1 MSDKKKAKKR
11 SRVEIGRTKGDANEL
26 TPVEMKKVKGGAN
39 TAFNITFGSQ
49 TTSPPQGLNTGTTIG
64 GALGPDAVTNAFGD
78 GSVRKQ

>member
-1 MSDKKKAKKR
+1 MTEEAKKG
-11 SRVEIGRTKGDANEL
+11 SRVRIGRTQEEANEL

-39 TAFNITFGSQ
+39 TTFNITFGSQ